1 MSTYREDLDALV
13 QSAGFVVLKNQAR
26 SQWGATAYNAKI
38 NQAIARSQTDEKFNL
53 AQELVKLAAIQTE
66 VNALLSWPQSE
77 LDKMDAQV
85 ARDAEPA
92 SMMRGGR

>member
-13 QSAGFVVLKNQAR
+13 QSAGFVSLKNYAR
-26 SQWGATAYNAKI
+26 SQWGATVYNAKI
-38 NQAIARSQTDEKFNL
+38 NQAIARSQTDDTFNV

-66 VNALLSWPQSE
+66 VNALLSWPQEE
-77 LDKMDAQV
+77 LDKMEAKV
-85 ARDAEPA
+85 AAGAEPV